1 MSSNNIMLGDCN
13 SILESMDPNSVD
25 LIFTSPPY
33 FNARPEYSH
42 FQSYEIYLQWLSD
55 IITKC
60 HKVLR
65 EGRYFIINTS
75 PVLIPREDASKM
87 STRLAIPF
95 DLNPIIQ
102 KIGFDFI
109 DDIIW
114 VKPKNSGVNR
124 TSSFNLSRKPLMYK
138 SNPITE
144 YIMVYRKHT
153 DKKLSWNVS
162 NADPKLVEDSMI
174 KNNYEKTNVW
184 YINPSNS
191 NIHPAVFPYELSR
204 KIIILYSIKGDV
216 VMDPFAGTGTTGR
229 AALGLGRYF
238 TLIEKKEKYFNYLQ
252 TIFTDNISLLD
263 SPVNIIK

>member
-1 MSSNNIMLGDCN
+1 MTTNTVIKGDCGT
-13 SILESMDPNSVD
+13 ILNSMDPDTID

-33 FNARPEYSH
+33 FNARPEYST
-42 FQSYEIYLQWLSD
+42 FQSYEIYLQWLAE

-109 DDIIW
+109 DDIVW

-138 SNPITE
+138 TNPITE
-144 YIMVYRKHT
+144 YVMVYRKHT
-153 DKKLSWNVS
+153 DKKLSWNIANS
-162 NADPKLVEDSMI
+162 DPKLVEESMI

-191 NIHPAVFPYELSR
+191 KSHPAVFPYELAR
-204 KIIILYSIKGDV
+204 KIIMLYSIKDDTV
-216 VMDPFAGTGTTGR
+216 LDPFAGTGTTGR
-229 AALGLGRYF
+229 AAMGLGRYF
-238 TLIEKKEKYFNYLQ
+238 TLIEKKNEYFDYLESM
-252 TIFTDNISLLD
+252 FTDKISLLESD
-263 SPVNIIK
+263 VNIIK